1 LLTEQLINFD
11 KGNESR
17 RPWGTSVEGS
27 MKQNRRGIIAIVS
40 PAAWLIHSR
49 TARMLNRIECFT
61 DSIRFRGEIKPLT
74 VGVKTDACRF

>member
-1 LLTEQLINFD
+1 
-11 KGNESR
+11 
-17 RPWGTSVEGS
+17 

-74 VGVKTDACRF
+74 VGVKTDACRFWTRDYAKWMRILIDYRIAVDFIWFF